1 MNKINYQ
8 IVFCIC
14 SFFFFKGISN
24 GESKEILLNGTI
36 FLWLWPEIF
45 KFFKL
50 SVFECDQ
57 IISTVTGWIW
67 LKLSYIIVLYTH
79 THF

>member
-1 MNKINYQ
+1 M
-8 IVFCIC
+8 VPF
-14 SFFFFKGISN
+14 
-24 GESKEILLNGTI
+24 

-50 SVFECDQ
+50 SIFECDQ
-57 IISTVTGWIW
+57 IISTVAGWIW

-79 THF
+79 THAHTLLIGRSI